1 MNIGIIGTGAV
12 GSPLAKNLAAAGHK
26 VKVTNTRPFAELTQ
40 KAQSLGASPATLQDV
55 VKDVDI
61 VFISVPFRAIAE
73 FPQDL
78 FRSLPDQV
86 IVVDTGNYYPF
97 RDEKIDA
104 LEQGQVESV
113 WVSQQL
119 GRPITKA
126 FNNLLSE
133 TIAVGGQPEG
143 TPDRIALSVA
153 GDDQHAKQVIAGLA
167 NELGFDVVVGGSLAD
182 SWRQQPGTPAYCT
195 ELTAVELTEA
205 LDNAVPG
212 KAPQIRDQ
220 IIGEH
225 MQRESLPSR
234 EEMVIVNRARQLG
247 GLHLP
252 E

>member
-12 GSPLAKNLAAAGHK
+12 GSPLARNLAAAGHN

-40 KAQSLGASPATLQDV
+40 KAQSLGASPATLEDV
-55 VKDVDI
+55 VQDVDI
-61 VFISVPFRAIAE
+61 VFISVPFSAIAK

-97 RDEKIDA
+97 RDGKIEA

-113 WVSQQL
+113 WVSGQL
-119 GRPITKA
+119 GRPIIKA

-133 TIAVGGQPEG
+133 TTAVGGKPEG
-143 TPDRIALSVA
+143 TPDRIAVSIA
-153 GDDQHAKQVIAGLA
+153 GDNQHAKQVIAGIA
-167 NELGFDVVVGGSLAD
+167 NELGFDVVDAGSLAD

-195 ELTAVELTEA
+195 DLTAVELTEA
-205 LDNAVPG
+205 LDDAVPG

-220 IIGEH
+220 VIGEH
-225 MQRESLPSR
+225 MQREALPSR

-247 GLHLP
+247 KSSVL
-252 E
+252 

>member
-12 GSPLAKNLAAAGHK
+12 GSPLARNLAAAGHN
-26 VKVTNTRPFAELTQ
+26 VKVTNTRPFAELTE

-61 VFISVPFRAIAE
+61 VFISVPFAAIAK

-133 TIAVGGQPEG
+133 TTAVGGEPEG
-143 TPDRIALSVA
+143 TPGRIAVSIA
-153 GDDQHAKQVIAGLA
+153 GDDQDAKQVIAGIA
-167 NELGFDVVVGGSLAD
+167 NELGFDVVDAGTLAD

-195 ELTAVELTEA
+195 DLTAVELTEA
-205 LDNAVPG
+205 LDDAVPG

-220 IIGEH
+220 VIGEH
-225 MQRESLPSR
+225 MQREALPSR

-247 GLHLP
+247 KSSDL
-252 E
+252 